1 MDAAEGLAELGS
13 PPALEALTA
22 LSREEGE
29 LGSLCREL
37 LAEVAAN
44 QRSQEKKDAGAG
56 G

>member
-1 MDAAEGLAELGS
+1 MDAAEGLAELGT
-13 PPALEALTA
+13 PQAMEALET

-37 LAEVAAN
+37 VAEVAESR
-44 QRSQEKKDAGAG
+44 RSQERKDAGAG